1 MSIIEEIGHPGIQ
14 ISDYKCLGESA
25 SATFKIQ
32 SELVFAEDQLDMSL
46 APHDSPRR
54 AAASM
59 ARYNFTLP
67 RALLTFEECPES
79 P

>member
-1 MSIIEEIGHPGIQ
+1 VPISEKFGGPGILV
-14 ISDYKCLGESA
+14 SDYKCLGESA

-67 RALLTFEECPES
+67 RALLTFEEIPES

>member
-14 ISDYKCLGESA
+14 ISDYKYLGESA
-25 SATFKIQ
+25 SSTIKIQ
-32 SELVFAEDQLDMSL
+32 SELVFAEDQLDML
-46 APHDSPRR
+46 LGPHDSPRR
-54 AAASM
+54 AAESM

-67 RALLTFEECPES
+67 RALLAFEKCPES

>member
-32 SELVFAEDQLDMSL
+32 SELVFAEDQLDML
-46 APHDSPRR
+46 LGPHDSPRR
-54 AAASM
+54 AAVRM
-59 ARYNFTLP
+59 ARYTFTLP
-67 RALLTFEECPES
+67 RALLAFEKCPES

>member
-14 ISDYKCLGESA
+14 ISGYKCLGESA

-54 AAASM
+54 AAASI